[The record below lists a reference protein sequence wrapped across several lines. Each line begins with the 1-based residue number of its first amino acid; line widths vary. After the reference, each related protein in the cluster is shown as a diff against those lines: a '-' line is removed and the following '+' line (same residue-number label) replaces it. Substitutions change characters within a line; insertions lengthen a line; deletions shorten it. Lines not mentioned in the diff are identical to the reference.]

1 MAIKKGIPM
10 RAPRKTVSSSN
21 SSTHQCINVTLLLE
35 TLLKNQSNLNLN
47 NNRFRILPVSIKK
60 KEREIIPE
68 VINNSFGRG
77 MFLLLW
83 DTFLSFSFILIKIEK
98 EKEKS

>member
-1 MAIKKGIPM
+1 M

-35 TLLKNQSNLNLN
+35 TLLKNQQNTNLN

-68 VINNSFGRG
+68 VINHSFGRG
-77 MFLLLW
+77 MF
-83 DTFLSFSFILIKIEK
+83 SFVVSFFPSVHLVTSKSEK
-98 EKEKS
+98 KN